1 MREASARKLRFA
13 SIIGWAFIVIA
24 VVILFALSKLGDRG
38 FPHETAA
45 LRAIQT
51 IHTIHIMQAQYK
63 LQYGR
68 FATSLAELGPPA
80 SGAPSASAADLGA
93 SRELRPGTGHR

>member
-45 LRAIQT
+45 LRA
-51 IHTIHIMQAQYK
+51 MQAQYK